1 MASAT
6 EDPDDEYYEEYGPDV
21 GVCKTDMFDKVY
33 HHLSLY
39 VHSIIVVL
47 GLLGNLLVIVTYAF
61 YKKTKSMTDVY
72 LLNVAVADVL
82 FVVVLPLII
91 YNEQHNWVMGDGA
104 CKVLSGA
111 YSLNLYSGVLL
122 LACISGD
129 RYLAIV
135 RASSSRCIRSRTLVY
150 SHAICFTVWVMALL
164 LSLPTFMYS
173 TTDIPQPETI
183 MIGEAFDNSTAEDAE
198 LVECML
204 YFQSNQTADL
214 MKILIP
220 GLQMSIGFLLPLMV
234 MTFCYTCIIHTLLK
248 ARNFQ
253 GHKAVRVV
261 LMVVLVFVLC
271 HLPYNLTRLVH
282 TITLSEERDCTTEI
296 SFMVGLSVTETLA
309 YLHCC
314 LNPFLY
320 AFSGVHFRNHFQK
333 VLRDLWCVG
342 KDYMRAQRP
351 SSHLTS
357 EVCLSMR
364 KSLDGPNT
372 DNSMSFSIPTDPLR
386 TSFYFSSD
394 KMLRMHI

>member
-1 MASAT
+1 MANAT
-6 EDPDDEYYEEYGPDV
+6 EDYGMDYYNSEPTVDYDPDGAPCPLDV
-21 GVCKTDMFDKVY
+21 FDNVY

-104 CKVLSGA
+104 CKFLSGA

-135 RASSSRCIRSRTLVY
+135 RASSSRYLRSRTLVY

-173 TTDIPQPETI
+173 TTDIPQPETF
-183 MIGEAFDNSTAEDAE
+183 MIGEPSDNSTEP
-198 LVECML
+198 VECIL
-204 YFQSNQTADL
+204 YFENIQKAEE
-214 MKILIP
+214 MKVLIP
-220 GLQMSIGFLLPLMV
+220 SLQMSIGFLLPLMV
-234 MTFCYTCIIHTLLK
+234 MTFCYTCIILTLLK

-253 GHKAVRVV
+253 RHKAVRVV
-261 LMVVLVFVLC
+261 LTVVLVFVLC
-271 HLPYNLTRLVH
+271 HLPFNLTRLVH
-282 TITLSEERDCTTEI
+282 TITLGEQRDCTAEI
-296 SFMVGLSVTETLA
+296 SFMVGLKITETLA

-320 AFSGVHFRNHFQK
+320 AFVGVRFRNHFQK
-333 VLRDLWCVG
+333 VLRDMWCVG
-342 KDYMRAQRP
+342 KDYIRARRP
-351 SSHLTS
+351 SSRLTS

-364 KSLDGPNT
+364 KSVDGST
-372 DNSMSFSIPTDPLR
+372 DA
-386 TSFYFSSD
+386 TSFT
-394 KMLRMHI
+394 M